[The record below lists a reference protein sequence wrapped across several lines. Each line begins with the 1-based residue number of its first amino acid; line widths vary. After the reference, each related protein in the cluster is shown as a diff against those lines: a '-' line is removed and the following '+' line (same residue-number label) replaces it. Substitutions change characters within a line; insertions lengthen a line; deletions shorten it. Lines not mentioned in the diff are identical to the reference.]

1 MMSFVWGLLVGMLT
15 LAWLHHKRQQ
25 YSLTYWKQRLTQ
37 ARQSYQALDQTHEQ
51 LTRKYQEKQQYLR
64 ELESEHQQL
73 QQHLQELEQEN
84 QQLHQEL
91 AKLQQE
97 HNALLQQQEASLTT
111 YQEKASQLQQ
121 QVAQLQQENQTL
133 TSSRNYLEQR
143 NDALRQEHI
152 QLQEQYDALRQEYLQ
167 LQEQYHSLQQEH
179 MQLPGQWFYHQRPA
193 APTTHHRHCLTLYTN
208 EMDFYPDEIY
218 ELVLRLLTEELN
230 RLPND
235 PNSYR
240 RRRDLLKSLLDCNPC
255 RGHSEQMRAQIY
267 ELFNNYD
274 GMTRT
279 LERNLSELG
288 FSLNKGH
295 HYKITWHNDQ
305 RYTFSFAKTPS
316 DHRAGRN
323 IARDLIHLLF

>member
-1 MMSFVWGLLVGMLT
+1 MSFVWGLLVGMLT

-73 QQHLQELEQEN
+73 QQQLESIQQHLQEVEQEN
-84 QQLHQEL
+84 QQLHQKL

-97 HNALLQQQEASLTT
+97 H
-111 YQEKASQLQQ
+111 SQLQQ

-152 QLQEQYDALRQEYLQ
+152 Q

-235 PNSYR
+235 PTSYR

-255 RGHSEQMRAQIY
+255 RGHSEQMRARIEQ
-267 ELFNNYD
+267 LFNNYD

-288 FSLNKGH
+288 FSLNEGH

-305 RYTFSFAKTPS
+305 RYTFSFARTPS
-316 DHRAGRN
+316 DRRAGRN